1 MVETTD
7 VDAQLE
13 AHGRERAKVD
23 LCSVRRSGRRLGQI
37 RSDRRRLRSVGR
49 RLVTPSTALRFV
61 KITPSTALRFVRITP
76 STALR
81 FVRITPSTAL
91 RFVRRRE
98 RFVIMGRGRHTNV
111 VGVRRR
117 PRRSGEVLGHGR
129 RRLAVLDLEMEAYV
143 PEERRNSQPVTK
155 LVAWTKLAAG
165 DETRS
170 R

>member
-23 LCSVRRSGRRLGQI
+23 LCSVRRSGRRLGRI

-49 RLVTPSTALRFV
+49 RLVA
-61 KITPSTALRFVRITP
+61 PSTALRFVRI
-76 STALR
+76 A
-81 FVRITPSTAL
+81 PSTAL

-111 VGVRRR
+111 VGGRGR
-117 PRRSGEVLGHGR
+117 PRWRGEVLGNGR
-129 RRLAVLDLEMEAYV
+129 RRLAVLDLEMEADV

-155 LVAWTKLAAG
+155 LATD
-165 DETRS
+165 DENHS